1 MKKLIPIIILSLV
14 LSSCQSAPIP
24 EVTST
29 STPTQQ
35 VQSEF
40 PSGFLRSS
48 GQVLVNADSAVP
60 LRLRAVN
67 FTHDPLVQDYSD
79 ARSMGFN
86 AVRLGL
92 DMDLFSTTET
102 ANSWLDTQVASAKE
116 AGIYLI
122 FSLNTKSDQSNLWSD
137 TAEQQAVLDF
147 WDSIARSYAAEVVI
161 AAYDL
166 LNRPVPMG
174 LDQWQSLAE
183 KIANTIRASDSNHP
197 LIVQAA
203 LVPDRTFI
211 YLEDPNYILGFD
223 FFKPYE
229 FTVKNQGQYPSETIF
244 LPPWEDF
251 RLSENVSNP
260 KLAAGTTDWT
270 ETGASLNLVVNR
282 ETVIGVPA
290 VACDYLLG
298 SAWFSNF
305 TVREYDETGEY
316 LRDVNTIDLAQT
328 NFWGTWSP
336 NNNTLIEKV
345 DDSPWGPAGKSIN
358 FAPINEG
365 QSADGTVSDQN
376 FTFAAIPGHSYTI
389 NGWVRGENVNPDSN
403 CRFNIEFYSYAGRD
417 QLAVWDRDHLQ
428 RELKRLANYGQFH
441 DLPMMLVDFGVKRDS
456 LKNGGSILAQD
467 MFDLLD
473 GFSWS
478 YAWKSYRDDSWGMY
492 PAKGNSS
499 PDPTLASLF
508 QRADP
513 VLSTVSAPKS
523 ISNIQPVLLDGF
535 VYAQGQELIVGS
547 SQQAIHLAGINF
559 NNDLY
564 TQNFPFM
571 PHHARRDFFEVRR
584 LGFNVIRFNLTY
596 QWFTENP
603 DQGWAWLDQQVAW
616 AKEAGVYLDINMHY
630 VPGQDVWS
638 VSTDPESQAQTANL
652 WRMLADRYKDETIIA
667 AYDLMNEPF
676 NVEPAVYQSY
686 MQKVVSAIREVDS
699 NHLII
704 VEVIP
709 GNNPQFVTVDDDNVM
724 YDFHHYQPGNL
735 TNENLMGLFD
745 TKTYPDPDYLE
756 IRWDRL
762 KYLGPVRTAPL
773 PAGSSDWVLYESPFL
788 DPGKQQ
794 NTQAFGSSGRLC
806 KNSTG
811 KAYFGDFQILA
822 QKGSESPQVLVDMM
836 IDSESIIWKKP
847 NPGSVIFGLSPQNHN
862 NTSDGRSLTVRES
875 GDSGWNETI
884 KGTFEV
890 QPYTKYQIKGWMKG
904 DDISSGA
911 NCSYMIDFFQLDP
924 QDELIRHDRDFLAER
939 MLAGIQFG
947 EQNNVPINVGEFGVF
962 QTTFLSPE
970 AGGAR
975 WVTDMLDLLNENKLN
990 FAYWDYHSL
999 YGLYPD
1005 PFHYPDPAD
1014 INRPLLDVFLA
1025 RNKK

>member
-1 MKKLIPIIILSLV
+1 M
-14 LSSCQSAPIP
+14 
-24 EVTST
+24 
-29 STPTQQ
+29 
-35 VQSEF
+35 
-40 PSGFLRSS
+40 
-48 GQVLVNADSAVP
+48 NADSALP

-67 FTHDPLVQDYSD
+67 FTHDPLAQDYAD
-79 ARSMGFN
+79 ARAMGFN

-92 DMDLFSTTET
+92 DMDLFLTAET

-122 FSLNTKSDQSNLWSD
+122 LSLNTKSDQSTLWSD

-147 WDSIARSYAAEVVI
+147 WDSIARKYAAEVVI

-183 KIANTIRASDSNHP
+183 KIARTIRASDSNHP

-229 FTVKNQGQYPSETIF
+229 FTALSQGRYPGETIF
-244 LPPWEDF
+244 QPAWEDF
-251 RLSENVSNP
+251 RYSENLSNP

-305 TVREYDETGEY
+305 TVREYDETGEL
-316 LRDVNTIDLAQT
+316 LRDVNTIDLAQSS
-328 NFWGTWSP
+328 FWGPWSL
-336 NNNTLIEKV
+336 NNNTIIEKV
-345 DDSPWGPAGKSIN
+345 DDSPWGQTGTSIH
-358 FAPINEG
+358 FAPIKEG
-365 QSADGTVSDQN
+365 QSADGTVADQN
-376 FTFAAIPGHSYTI
+376 FAFEAIPGRSYTI
-389 NGWVRGENVNPDSN
+389 HGWVRGENVNPDSN
-403 CRFNIEFYSYAGRD
+403 CRYNIEFYSYAGRD

-428 RELKRLANYGQFH
+428 RELERLANYGQFH
-441 DLPMMLVDFGVKRDS
+441 DLPMMLVDFGVTRES
-456 LKNGGSILAQD
+456 LNKGGTVWAQD

-478 YAWKSYRDDSWGMY
+478 YAWKSYRDDRWGLY
-492 PAKGNSS
+492 PSKSDVFSN
-499 PDPTLASLF
+499 PILASLF
-508 QRADP
+508 QRPDP

-535 VYAQGQELIVGS
+535 VHAQGQDLIVGS
-547 SQQAIHLAGINF
+547 SQQAIRLVGINF

-584 LGFNVIRFNLTY
+584 LGFNLIRFNLTY

-630 VPGQDVWS
+630 VPGQDIWT
-638 VSTDPESQAQTANL
+638 VSTDPESQAQTADL

-667 AYDLMNEPF
+667 GYDLMNEPF
-676 NVEPAVYQSY
+676 NLEPAVYQSY
-686 MQKVVSAIREVDS
+686 MQMVVDAIREVDS

-709 GNNPQFVTVDDDNVM
+709 GNNPQFVTVEDDNVM

-735 TNENLMGLFD
+735 THENTMGSFN
-745 TKTYPDPDYLE
+745 TKTYPDPDFLE

-762 KYLGPVRTAPL
+762 KYLGPLRTAAL
-773 PAGSSDWVLYESPFL
+773 PDGSSDWVLYESPFL

-794 NTQAFGSSGRLC
+794 NTRAFGSPGRKC
-806 KNSTG
+806 MNNTG

-822 QKGSESPQVLVDMM
+822 QKGSESPQVLVDIT
-836 IDSESIIWKKP
+836 IDSESIIWKNP
-847 NPGSVIFGLSPQNHN
+847 DPGSVVFGVSPQNHN
-862 NTSDGRSLTVRES
+862 NTSEGRSLTVRES
-875 GDSGWNETI
+875 GNSWWNESI

-890 QPYTKYQIKGWMKG
+890 QPDTKYQIKGWMKG
-904 DDISSGA
+904 DDISPGA

-975 WVTDMLDLLNENKLN
+975 WVTDMLDLLNENNLN
-990 FAYWDYHSL
+990 FAYWDYHGSW
-999 YGLYPD
+999 GLYPD
-1005 PFHYPDPAD
+1005 LWHYPDPAD

>member
-1 MKKLIPIIILSLV
+1 MKNFIPIIILSLV
-14 LSSCQSAPIP
+14 LSSCQSTPIP
-24 EVTST
+24 ETAST
-29 STPTQQ
+29 STEQ

-48 GQVLVNADSAVP
+48 GQMLVNADSGVP

-67 FTHDPLVQDYSD
+67 FTHDPAVQDYAD

-92 DMDLFSTTET
+92 EMDLFSTTET
-102 ANSWLDTQVASAKE
+102 GYSWLDTQVTSAKE

-122 FSLNTKSDQSNLWSD
+122 FSLNTKPDQSKLWSD

-147 WDSIARSYAAEVVI
+147 WESIAQKYAPEVVV

-183 KIANTIRASDSNHP
+183 KIAKTIRASDNNHP

-211 YLEDPNYILGFD
+211 YLEDQNYILGFD
-223 FFKPYE
+223 FFKPFE
-229 FTVKNQGQYPSETIF
+229 FTALSQGKYPSETIF
-244 LPPWEDF
+244 QPTWEDF
-251 RLSENVSNP
+251 RFSENLSNP
-260 KLAAGTTDWT
+260 TLSAGTTDWT

-282 ETVIGVPA
+282 ETVIGIPA
-290 VACDYLLG
+290 VFCSNLLG

-316 LRDVNTIDLAQT
+316 LRDVNTIDLAQSS
-328 NFWGTWSP
+328 FWGTWSP
-336 NNNTLIEKV
+336 NNNTTIEKV
-345 DDSPWGPAGKSIN
+345 DDSPWGLTGKSIH

-365 QSADGTVSDQN
+365 QSADGTVSDQK
-376 FTFAAIPGHSYTI
+376 FTFEAIPGHSYTI
-389 NGWVRGENVNPDSN
+389 HGWVRGENVNPDAD

-417 QLAVWDRDHLQ
+417 QMAVWDRDHLQ
-428 RELKRLANYGQFH
+428 RELERLANYGQFH
-441 DLPMMLVDFGVKRDS
+441 DLPMMLVDFGVTRNS
-456 LKNGGSILAQD
+456 LKNGGSIWAQD

-473 GFSWS
+473 GFSWN
-478 YAWKSYRDDSWGMY
+478 YAWKAYRDDSWGIY
-492 PAKGNSS
+492 PAKGNASS
-499 PDPTLASLF
+499 NPTLASLF
-508 QRADP
+508 QREDP
-513 VLSTVSAPKS
+513 VLNTSSTPEKE
-523 ISNIQPVLLDGF
+523 SNIQPALIDGF
-535 VYAQGQELIVGS
+535 VHAQGRELFVGT
-547 SQQAIHLAGINF
+547 SQQAIRLFGINF

-564 TQNFPFM
+564 TRNFPFM

-596 QWFTENP
+596 QWFMENP

-630 VPGQDVWS
+630 VPGQDIWS
-638 VSTDPESQAQTANL
+638 VSTDPESQTQTTDL
-652 WRMLADRYKDETIIA
+652 WRKLADRYKDETIIA
-667 AYDLMNEPF
+667 GYDLMNEPF
-676 NVEPAVYQSY
+676 NVESTVYQSY
-686 MQKVVSAIREVDS
+686 MQKVVDAIREVDT

-709 GNNPQFVTVDDDNVM
+709 GPGYNHQFVTVKDDNVM

-735 TNENLMGLFD
+735 THENTMGSFD

-762 KYLGPVRTAPL
+762 KNLGPVRTSSL
-773 PAGSSDWVLYESPFL
+773 PTSSSDWVLYESPFM
-788 DPGKQQ
+788 DPGKQK
-794 NTQAFGSSGRLC
+794 NTQAFGSPGRIC
-806 KNSTG
+806 KKNTG
-811 KAYFGDFQILA
+811 RAYFGDFQILA
-822 QKGSESPQVLVDMM
+822 QKGSESPQVLVDVT
-836 IDSESIIWKKP
+836 IDSESIIWKNP
-847 NPGSVIFGLSPQNHN
+847 DPGSVIFGLSPQNHN
-862 NTSDGRSLTVRES
+862 NTPEGRSMTVRES
-875 GDSGWNETI
+875 GNSWWNESI

-890 QPYTKYQIKGWMKG
+890 QPDTKYQIKGWMKG

-911 NCSYMIDFFQLDP
+911 SCSYAIDFFQLDP
-924 QDELIRHDRDFLAER
+924 KDYLIRHDRNFLAER
-939 MLAGIQFG
+939 MIAGVQFG
-947 EQNNVPINVGEFGVF
+947 EKNNVPINVGEFGVF
-962 QTTFLSPE
+962 QTTFLSLE

-975 WVTDMLDLLNENKLN
+975 WVTDMLDLLNENNLN
-990 FAYWDYHSL
+990 FAYWDYRGSW
-999 YGLYPD
+999 GLYPD
-1005 PFHYPDPAD
+1005 LWHYPDPAD